1 MTYLVIFGILAL
13 LGFILIQ
20 ISKVR
25 DLSAKIR
32 GEAAVEAQNN
42 DRTALYL
49 MVFMVV
55 FLLASVLSAWYYKD
69 VMLGYGPHQAASMH
83 GDSLDFLFNIT
94 LFFTGIVFI
103 LTHIYLFWFSYKYRA
118 KTGRKAL
125 YFPHST
131 MLEVIWTAVPAFV
144 LVILVVKGLEAWNE
158 VMADVAPGEDYIEIE
173 ATGYQFAWDIRYPG
187 ADGKLGTKNY
197 RLIDMATNPLGIDWT
212 DEKSIDDVVLSGADK
227 LVLPKGTKVRVRITA
242 KDVLHNF
249 YLPHFRVKMDAIP
262 GLPTYFVFTPKLTT
276 EEYRENLREYDE
288 WNVPYDETEPD
299 GPTRWEAFEYE
310 LACAELCGKGH
321 YSMRRVLEI
330 VEPEVYEE
338 WVAEKNA
345 APYFKDNIRG
355 SDADPYKDKLLG
367 YEIEQRATELRTD
380 FESALSSEVD
390 EEKIINLRHVFFRSG
405 SAELDERSQ
414 YELNNLA
421 EILNS
426 NATTKVEL
434 RGHTDSTG
442 DAAANF
448 ALSDSRALAVQ
459 EYLVRKGVIRDNI
472 IARGYGPNIPL
483 ESNDTEEGR
492 QKNRRTELKIL

>member
-1 MTYLVIFGILAL
+1 
-13 LGFILIQ
+13 
-20 ISKVR
+20 
-25 DLSAKIR
+25 
-32 GEAAVEAQNN
+32 
-42 DRTALYL
+42 
-49 MVFMVV
+49 
-55 FLLASVLSAWYYKD
+55 
-69 VMLGYGPHQAASMH
+69 
-83 GDSLDFLFNIT
+83 
-94 LFFTGIVFI
+94 
-103 LTHIYLFWFSYKYRA
+103 
-118 KTGRKAL
+118 
-125 YFPHST
+125 

>member
-1 MTYLVIFGILAL
+1 MTYLVIFGILVL
-13 LGFILIQ
+13 LAYILIQ
-20 ISKVR
+20 VSKVR

-32 GEAAVEAQNN
+32 GEAAVAAQNN

-49 MVFMVV
+49 MIFMIV
-55 FLLASVLSAWYYKD
+55 FLVLSVFSAWYYKD
-69 VMLGYGPHQAASMH
+69 VMLGYGPHAAASEH

-131 MLEVIWTAVPAFV
+131 MLEVIWTGVPAIV
-144 LVILVVKGLEAWNE
+144 LVVLVVQGLLAWNE
-158 VMADVAPGEDYIEIE
+158 VMADVEPGEDYIEIE

-187 ADGKLGTKNY
+187 ADGKLGTKNF

-212 DEKSIDDVVLSGADK
+212 DEKSLDDVVLSGADK
-227 LVLPKGTKVRVRITA
+227 LVLPRGQKVRVRITA

-262 GLPTYFVFTPKLTT
+262 GLPTYFVFTPKITT
-276 EEYRENLREYDE
+276 EEYRDRLREYDE
-288 WNVPYDETEPD
+288 WQVPYDDTEPD
-299 GPTRWEAFEYE
+299 GPTRWEAFDYE

-345 APYFKDNIRG
+345 SPYFKDNIRG
-355 SDADPYKDKLLG
+355 TDADPYKDKLLG
-367 YEIEQRATELRTD
+367 YEIENRAAELKTD
-380 FESALSSEVD
+380 FASALASTEVD
-390 EEKIINLRHVFFRSG
+390 ARIVNLKHVFFQTG
-405 SAELDERSQ
+405 SSNLDDKSQ
-414 YELNNLA
+414 YELDNLA
-421 EILNS
+421 NILKANP
-426 NATTKVEL
+426 TTVVEL

-442 DAAANF
+442 DAGANL
-448 ALSDSRALAVQ
+448 ALSDSRAQGVLA
-459 EYLVRKGVIRDNI
+459 YLLSKGISADKLV
-472 IARGYGPNIPL
+472 AKGYGQDLPID
-483 ESNDTEEGR
+483 SNETDEGR
-492 QKNRRTELKIL
+492 QNNRRTELKIL